1 MSMERADAKSEGAEG
16 VDRGNSSSRA
26 GEAAHWL
33 GAALQA
39 RLWPPGRAHPSS
51 RSPPPQAGAQ
61 EVSGRRGS
69 GCPRP
74 GPRRRARSSSQTHV
88 ERLRGPEG
96 EGAGGGAA
104 RAGAG
109 LRRGRGSA
117 LSPRAELTGGGG
129 APERGRG
136 SSRHLCSRLQV
147 GGRGSEER
155 GRDLERRGG
164 ACSAGGRGRRGCR
177 TGGAVPRSL
186 SPPPPRLAGHSP
198 RAPAAAGRAR
208 PPRWRRRAA
217 RRRPAPRGT
226 AATSPPAAQ
235 AARAGAVR
243 SPRGEG
249 PGGRSR
255 GERRHAPPPA
265 ECIEPDRSNGSPRR
279 GGAERRPVPLGGRG
293 RQERREGEQRL
304 RRLPWPPTPPGERPL
319 RFPGFPDEVWGTLA
333 PPGPAAALR
342 QRRAPGG
349 CVRHP
354 RLLGAPRREPVPQP
368 ALRQPA
374 ARPCPALPC
383 RGWALVIRS
392 ANTGG

>member
-164 ACSAGGRGRRGCR
+164 ACPAGGRGRRGCR
-177 TGGAVPRSL
+177 TGGAAPRSL
-186 SPPPPRLAGHSP
+186 SPPPAPIGGPLTSRSRRCWTCTATTVAAESSAETASTARDRRDIAAGGTGGACRSRPLAAGG
-198 RAPAAAGRAR
+198 RAGRQEPGGEEARPAASRVHRAR
-208 PPRWRRRAA
+208 PEQRI
-217 RRRPAPRGT
+217 
-226 AATSPPAAQ
+226 
-235 AARAGAVR
+235 
-243 SPRGEG
+243 
-249 PGGRSR
+249 
-255 GERRHAPPPA
+255 A
-265 ECIEPDRSNGSPRR
+265 E
-279 GGAERRPVPLGGRG
+279 AGRG
-293 RQERREGEQRL
+293 RATARH
-304 RRLPWPPTPPGERPL
+304 PGWA
-319 RFPGFPDEVWGTLA
+319 GKAGA
-333 PPGPAAALR
+333 AGGGAAAE
-342 QRRAPGG
+342 A
-349 CVRHP
+349 
-354 RLLGAPRREPVPQP
+354 A
-368 ALRQPA
+368 APA
-374 ARPCPALPC
+374 ARPARGAAPAVPRL
-383 RGWALVIRS
+383 S
-392 ANTGG
+392 